1 METAEFDTELSLFKY
16 DNLEQLPP
24 EYRDFDEAERTR
36 RIEGALDALGDDVV
50 ILGHNYQR
58 REIVEHADFVG
69 DSYQLSK
76 EAAAADAEY
85 VVFGGVTFMAESAD
99 IITDDD
105 QTVVLPSM
113 EASCPMAGMAEALQV
128 DAAWAELTAATD
140 ADVVP
145 VTYMN
150 SYADDQTVVLP
161 SMEASCP
168 MAGMAEALQVDAAWA
183 ELTAAT
189 DADVV
194 PVTYMN
200 SYADLKAFCAEH
212 GGLVCTSSNAHRAFE
227 YALDEG
233 DKVLFLPDKH
243 LGENTAHR
251 LGLEEE
257 IAEWDPWDA
266 ASADAAAVVD
276 NDVILWDGYCQV
288 HERFSPS
295 HVEQVRADHEDA
307 RVVVHPECRREVVE
321 AADVVGSTATIRE
334 TVAEA
339 DPGETWAIGTEV
351 HLTRHLQRWHP
362 EVNVVPLCGEACM
375 DCNAMRQIDP
385 NYLAWVLEELAAGR
399 ERNVVEVAPEE
410 KELARVALDRMLE
423 V

>member
-1 METAEFDTELSLFKY
+1 MTAMETAEFDTELSLFKY

-99 IITDDD
+99 IITD
-105 QTVVLPSM
+105 
-113 EASCPMAGMAEALQV
+113 
-128 DAAWAELTAATD
+128 
-140 ADVVP
+140 
-145 VTYMN
+145 
-150 SYADDQTVVLP
+150 DDQTVVLP

-399 ERNVVEVAPEE
+399 ERNVVEVAPGE
-410 KELARVALDRMLE
+410 KELARAALDRMLE

>member
-1 METAEFDTELSLFKY
+1 MPAMETAEFDTELSLFKY

-99 IITDDD
+99 IITD
-105 QTVVLPSM
+105 
-113 EASCPMAGMAEALQV
+113 
-128 DAAWAELTAATD
+128 
-140 ADVVP
+140 
-145 VTYMN
+145 
-150 SYADDQTVVLP
+150 DDQTVVLP

-399 ERNVVEVAPEE
+399 ERNVVEVAPGE